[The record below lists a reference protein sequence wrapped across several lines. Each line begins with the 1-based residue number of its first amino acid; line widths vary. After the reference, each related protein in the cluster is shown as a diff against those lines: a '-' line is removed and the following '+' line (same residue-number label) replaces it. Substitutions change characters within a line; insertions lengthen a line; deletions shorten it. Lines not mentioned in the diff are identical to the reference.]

1 MPESSRTPARVD
13 WHCQPRMDQTTLVHG
28 GLNVIPEYL
37 RTGGTIRHQPQIAGS
52 QSPEPQAGTATGAD
66 SEESRRSVVA
76 SISCIRSRDSA
87 GPMVDN
93 GVTDQMV
100 GDRRSPGATI
110 LGVESP
116 TIAARPADR
125 FRTSRCLVV
134 WTVYEMAILYIQT
147 GSCSV
152 LGLRFVV

>member
-1 MPESSRTPARVD
+1 
-13 WHCQPRMDQTTLVHG
+13 
-28 GLNVIPEYL
+28 
-37 RTGGTIRHQPQIAGS
+37 
-52 QSPEPQAGTATGAD
+52 
-66 SEESRRSVVA
+66 
-76 SISCIRSRDSA
+76 
-87 GPMVDN
+87 MVDN

-100 GDRRSPGATI
+100 GDPRSPGATI

-125 FRTSRCLVV
+125 IRTSRCLVV